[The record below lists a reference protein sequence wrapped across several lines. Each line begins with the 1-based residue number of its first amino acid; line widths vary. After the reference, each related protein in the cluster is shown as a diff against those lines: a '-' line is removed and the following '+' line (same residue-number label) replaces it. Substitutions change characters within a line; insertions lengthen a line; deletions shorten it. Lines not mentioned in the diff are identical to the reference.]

1 MEQQPWWLPIAV
13 TVLIMPTLAGIA
25 WAFKTFV
32 QHAERAN
39 TLLSATN
46 DAFIA
51 YLKGESDRAREE
63 RTDWRVTLDQHTEA
77 SKEMYTAIKEIS
89 DYLKKRNGNL

>member
-1 MEQQPWWLPIAV
+1 MEQQPWWIPIAV

-51 YLKGESDRAREE
+51 YLKGESDRAMGTYEE
-63 RTDWRVTLDQHTEA
+63 T
-77 SKEMYTAIKEIS
+77 S
-89 DYLKKRNGNL
+89 RNVSHALVR